1 LKNYRRTINI
11 TGWFLVMIGALTI
24 MNLILFSCGGG
35 GGGGYGGGTPVYY
48 SITGQVTS
56 NGTGLAGVTMTLS
69 GAGSATTTTDT
80 NGNFT
85 FSTLSNGSYIVTPS
99 NTGFT
104 FAPMNSS
111 KTVNSAN
118 ITGVDFTATV
128 NTNPT
133 FSISG
138 TVTSGGIGLA
148 GVTMTLSGTGSATA
162 TTDTNGN
169 YTFSTLLNGNYI
181 VTPSKTGFTFAPI
194 NSPQTVNSA
203 NITGV
208 NFTAT
213 AALTVQLVACPGSGT
228 TPVTIQDFNFSP
240 SSVTVSANAIVQ
252 WTNNGPSTHTVTS
265 TTVPV
270 NGSFDS
276 SNISPGTSVCF
287 KFTAAGTYNYH
298 CSIHNTMTGVVTV
311 Q

>member
-1 LKNYRRTINI
+1 MKSYRRTINI
-11 TGWFLVMIGALTI
+11 TGWFLVIMGALMI
-24 MNLILFSCGGG
+24 MNLILVSC
-35 GGGGYGGGTPVYY
+35 GGGGYGGGGGSPTY
-48 SITGQVTS
+48 SITGTVTS

-69 GAGSATTTTDT
+69 GAGSATTTTDS

-85 FSTLSNGSYIVTPS
+85 FSTLS
-99 NTGFT
+99 
-104 FAPMNSS
+104 
-111 KTVNSAN
+111 
-118 ITGVDFTATV
+118 
-128 NTNPT
+128 
-133 FSISG
+133 
-138 TVTSGGIGLA
+138 
-148 GVTMTLSGTGSATA
+148 
-162 TTDTNGN
+162 
-169 YTFSTLLNGNYI
+169 NGNYI

-194 NSPQTVNSA
+194 NSPQTVNNA

-213 AALTVQLVACPGSGT
+213 SALTVKLVACPGSGT

-252 WTNNGPSTHTVTS
+252 WTNNGPSTHHVVS

-276 SNISPGTSVCF
+276 SDMIPGTSVCF
-287 KFTAAGTYNYH
+287 QFTTAGTYNYH
-298 CSIHNTMTGVVTV
+298 CSIHTIMTGTVTV